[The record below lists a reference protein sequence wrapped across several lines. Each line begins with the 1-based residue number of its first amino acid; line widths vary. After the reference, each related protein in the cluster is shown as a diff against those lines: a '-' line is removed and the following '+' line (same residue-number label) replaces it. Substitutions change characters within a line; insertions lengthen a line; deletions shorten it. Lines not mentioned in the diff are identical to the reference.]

1 LAKLPRLLRR
11 LQRCGAW
18 STCFRRPFLFSLLGL
33 CIVLTVGCRQWFGS
47 APVPAPTPS
56 ASPVAITSTMTL
68 GTTANIRTLDPA
80 DAYKVFTGN
89 LLYNLGDR
97 LYTYKEGELV
107 PQLASAMP
115 EVSEDGLE
123 YQISL
128 RKDVV
133 FHDGSTFDA
142 KAMAFSLQRFID
154 NGGQPS
160 FLLSDTVETVDA
172 IAVDQLKIRLKK
184 PFAAFPDLLAFSGLA
199 AVSPQS
205 YADQIDI
212 FQPSTFVGTGPYRLV
227 SDTLDELKLEPFAQ
241 YWGQQPQNKG
251 MIIKRYS
258 DPANLYNAFRS
269 GLVDIA
275 YQSLNPDQ
283 IGVLVSTAQQTGDWQ
298 TITSSGS
305 NITYLSLNLRD
316 PPMSQIA
323 VRQAIS
329 LVIDRQDLQNR
340 VFKDQV
346 EPLYSLIPNI
356 YPESKSVFRTAVDR
370 NPAAQ
375 AKEKLKQGGYS
386 KSNPVTLTLGY
397 RSNVP
402 SDAPA
407 AQIIKSS
414 IERQLDSLVIVNL
427 KSMDS
432 AQAYI
437 SQNQGRYDMF
447 MLDYTGDFYD
457 PDTYIQP
464 FLACSKGSEAE
475 GCQTGATVV
484 QGAFYYSDRIN
495 QLIDQERQSQDLQQ
509 RQKIFAEIQD
519 ILAKDV
525 PYIPLWQRREYA
537 FAQDNVK
544 GIRLEPT
551 QHLPFWPLK
560 KS

>member
-1 LAKLPRLLRR
+1 M
-11 LQRCGAW
+11 
-18 STCFRRPFLFSLLGL
+18 
-33 CIVLTVGCRQWFGS
+33 VVTVGCRQWFS
-47 APVPAPTPS
+47 SAPTPS
-56 ASPVAITSTMTL
+56 PTPTPSTSPPAITSTLTL
-68 GTTANIRTLDPA
+68 GTTAKIRTLDPA

-107 PQLASAMP
+107 PQLATAMP

-123 YQISL
+123 YQIDL
-128 RKDVV
+128 RQDVV
-133 FHDGSTFDA
+133 FHDGTPFDA

-160 FLLSDTVETVDA
+160 FLLSDTVEKVDE
-172 IAVDQLKIRLKK
+172 IASHKLKIRLKK
-184 PFAAFPDLLAFSGLA
+184 PFVAFPALLAFSGLTP
-199 AVSPQS
+199 VSPQA
-205 YADQIDI
+205 YTDQVET
-212 FQPSTFVGTGPYRLV
+212 FRRSTFVGTGPYRLT
-227 SDTLDELKLEPFAQ
+227 SDTLDNLKLTPFDQ
-241 YWGQQPQNKG
+241 YWGDPPENKSVTV
-251 MIIKRYS
+251 KRYNNAAS
-258 DPANLYNAFRS
+258 LYNAFRS

-283 IGVLVSTAQQTGDWQ
+283 IGVLVSTAEQTGDWQ
-298 TITSSGS
+298 TITGPGS

-316 PPMSQIA
+316 PPLNKIE
-323 VRQAIS
+323 VRQAIA
-329 LVIDRQDLQNR
+329 LVIDRQSLQNR
-340 VFKDQV
+340 ISRDQV
-346 EPLYSLIPNI
+346 EPLYSLIPSI
-356 YPESKSVFRTAVDR
+356 YPESKSVFRTAADI

-375 AKEKLKQGGYS
+375 AKERLRAGGYS
-386 KSNPVTLTLGY
+386 KSKSIKLTLGY

-407 AQIIKSS
+407 AQAIKSS
-414 IERQLDSLVIVNL
+414 IERQLDGLVTVDL
-427 KSMDS
+427 ESMDS

-437 SQNQGRYDMF
+437 SQNQGRYNLF

-464 FLACSKGSEAE
+464 FLACSKGSEEE

-484 QGAFYYSDRIN
+484 QGSFYYRERMN
-495 QLIDQERQSQDLQQ
+495 QLIDQERQSQDPQE

-519 ILAKDV
+519 IVAEDV